1 MTIVTHQEDMGIP
14 PLPPS
19 PTRKVS
25 TNTANTN
32 TNTNTNSMGFF
43 LPMTTAEEQQE
54 TEEHSNVA
62 TNRRT
67 LRQQTHPTKQ
77 HILSHRKDLIH
88 LQRQVAA
95 WYSRFTQE
103 LLLSASASAAER
115 DYYENDVGTHDDTHD
130 NTTATRTSHDNHA
143 LPFATKRLVSC
154 WNQVMNRMEHKWN
167 QLIFSNEEDSNT
179 QSVFSSS
186 PLSSSQVPRTRSLQ
200 QRLNRMETTLRQES
214 LLLLTLNQIHHDT
227 AFTMHLTETSKQCHA
242 LQIQS
247 NKRHEQMHAKL
258 RHIASLAQT
267 SLADTNA
274 QRYAQC
280 TLLQETLQ
288 RCSNMNQV
296 KREIFLQQ
304 IQQLKEEIQKER
316 QERMKRD
323 EEIISMIVSHR
334 TMLEKV
340 MMLCLDL

>member
-1 MTIVTHQEDMGIP
+1 MTIVTHQIP

-25 TNTANTN
+25 TSNTA
-32 TNTNTNSMGFF
+32 NTNTNSMGFF

-54 TEEHSNVA
+54 NEEHSDVA
-62 TNRRT
+62 TNPRT

-77 HILSHRKDLIH
+77 HILAHRKDLIH

-103 LLLSASASAAER
+103 LLLSSLSAER
-115 DYYENDVGTHDDTHD
+115 DYYENDYDAHDDAHD
-130 NTTATRTSHDNHA
+130 NTTNTSHDNHA
-143 LPFATKRLVSC
+143 LPFATKRQVSY

-179 QSVFSSS
+179 QSVLSSSS
-186 PLSSSQVPRTRSLQ
+186 PSSSSKVPRIRSLQ
-200 QRLNRMETTLRQES
+200 QRLNQIETTLRQES
-214 LLLLTLNQIHHDT
+214 FLLLILNQIHHDT
-227 AFTMHLTETSKQCHA
+227 AFTMHLTETSKQWHA

-247 NKRHEQMHAKL
+247 NKRHEQMYAKL

-280 TLLQETLQ
+280 TLLQETIQ

-296 KREIFLQQ
+296 KREFFLQQ
-304 IQQLKEEIQKER
+304 IQQLKEEIQKEQ